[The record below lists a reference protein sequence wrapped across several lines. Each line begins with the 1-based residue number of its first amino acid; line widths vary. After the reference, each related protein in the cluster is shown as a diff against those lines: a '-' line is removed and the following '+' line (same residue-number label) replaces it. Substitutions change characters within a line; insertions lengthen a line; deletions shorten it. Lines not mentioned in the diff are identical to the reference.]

1 MYLENCIE
9 KNFHVSR
16 ERYIK
21 AAAFD
26 RLRLTRPELCLRWCN
41 FALVKINKG
50 MQVDTLV
57 PQAMKD
63 VPSCEKRRGAAK
75 KR

>member
-1 MYLENCIE
+1 MSSCAL
-9 KNFHVSR
+9 FAR
-16 ERYIK
+16 G
-21 AAAFD
+21 
-26 RLRLTRPELCLRWCN
+26 CN

>member
-1 MYLENCIE
+1 M
-9 KNFHVSR
+9 SR

-21 AAAFD
+21 ADHAAK
-26 RLRLTRPELCLRWCN
+26 RGAILRL
-41 FALVKINKG
+41 VKVNKG

-75 KR
+75 KL

>member
-1 MYLENCIE
+1 
-9 KNFHVSR
+9 VSQNTH
-16 ERYIK
+16 ESGHQASVLDGAI
-21 AAAFD
+21 
-26 RLRLTRPELCLRWCN
+26 LRNLT
-41 FALVKINKG
+41 LVKLIKG

-63 VPSCEKRRGAAK
+63 VQSCEKRRGAAK

>member
-1 MYLENCIE
+1 M
-9 KNFHVSR
+9 R
-16 ERYIK
+16 ERPSDLSDLMVQFCVRKTQIK
-21 AAAFD
+21 
-26 RLRLTRPELCLRWCN
+26 
-41 FALVKINKG
+41 IHKG

-63 VPSCEKRRGAAK
+63 VQSCEKLRGAAK

>member
-1 MYLENCIE
+1 MAS
-9 KNFHVSR
+9 FSQDDSVT
-16 ERYIK
+16 
-21 AAAFD
+21 FGP
-26 RLRLTRPELCLRWCN
+26 RPEGWCN
-41 FALVKINKG
+41 FALVKIKVNKG

>member
-1 MYLENCIE
+1 MGGAILR
-9 KNFHVSR
+9 SR
-16 ERYIK
+16 
-21 AAAFD
+21 
-26 RLRLTRPELCLRWCN
+26 
-41 FALVKINKG
+41 KINKG

-63 VPSCEKRRGAAK
+63 VQSCDKRRGAAK